1 MFWVNE
7 ASACGVLVDERRV
20 TEERGG
26 LVTVLTLAVR
36 EDLGGFQDW
45 VEERRVKELLGG
57 ISPISQKPQARV
69 NYDAQRASS
78 TQEHAKT
85 VPGLP
90 KQVLSPRL
98 TGRQKTDK
106 GPIQ

>member
-36 EDLGGFQDW
+36 EDLGGFQDLAL
-45 VEERRVKELLGG
+45 ERLVNDDLGG
-57 ISPISQKPQARV
+57 IDQSRE
-69 NYDAQRASS
+69 R
-78 TQEHAKT
+78 E
-85 VPGLP
+85 
-90 KQVLSPRL
+90 
-98 TGRQKTDK
+98 
-106 GPIQ
+106 